1 MLNII
6 AVGLGGFL
14 GSVLRYLVGL
24 IRLRDGVYF
33 PCKTLCINILGSFLI
48 GLVAAYAAKH
58 TELDP
63 KWVLFWKVGIC
74 GGFTT
79 FSSFALE
86 TCQLMQGKHPAAA
99 ALYMLASFLLSVL
112 AVLLAQLLIK

>member
-1 MLNII
+1 MLNCIF
-6 AVGLGGFL
+6 VGLGGFL

-24 IRLRDGVYF
+24 IRLREGVYF
-33 PCKTLCINILGSFLI
+33 PYKTLCINILGSFLI

-58 TELDP
+58 AELNP
-63 KWVLFWKVGIC
+63 RWVLFWKVGIC

-86 TCQLMQGKHPAAA
+86 TCQLFQGKHPAAA
-99 ALYMLASFLLSVL
+99 ILYMAVSFAVSVL
-112 AVLLAQLLIK
+112 AVMLAQLLVK

>member
-1 MLNII
+1 MLNCI

-14 GSVLRYLVGL
+14 GSVLRYLIGL

-33 PCKTLCINILGSFLI
+33 PYKTLCINILGSFLI
-48 GLVAAYAAKH
+48 GVVAALALKRP
-58 TELDP
+58 ELNP
-63 KWVLFWKVGIC
+63 RWVLFWKVGIC

-86 TCQLMQGKHPAAA
+86 SFQLMQGKHPTAAVI
-99 ALYMLASFLLSVL
+99 YMAVSFVLSVL
-112 AVLLAQLLIK
+112 AVLLAQYLVK